1 VWRAWFRKSR
11 GTNSF
16 TGMMGMTTSRTL
28 RFVAAAALAG
38 LASACGGDPCA
49 GPAPPVVFPADHP
62 LRNPD
67 AAEMREVPPDS
78 FDVRFETT
86 QGAVT
91 VRIYR
96 EWAPMG
102 AFRFYN
108 LVRHGFYDD
117 SRFYRVL
124 PGFVAQFGMSGHPEV
139 DQVWHERQIP
149 DDPRRASNLTGTL
162 TYAKTGAD
170 SRTTQLFFNFGQNVV
185 LDDDGF
191 APIGRVIDGMGALF
205 LLHGGYGD
213 TPPRGQGPDFG
224 CMLSHGNAYLD
235 RKYSSLDH
243 IRSVTILP

>member
-1 VWRAWFRKSR
+1 MSW
-11 GTNSF
+11 
-16 TGMMGMTTSRTL
+16 TTSLIRATCA
-28 RFVAAAALAG
+28 VMLAG
-38 LASACGGDPCA
+38 ALTACGDPCD
-49 GPAPPVVFPADHP
+49 GPPPPEVYPSDHP

-67 AAEMREVPPDS
+67 SEAMRQLPPDS
-78 FDVRFETT
+78 FDVVFETS
-86 QGAVT
+86 QGDVT

-102 AFRFYN
+102 VFRFYN
-108 LVRHGFYDD
+108 LVRNGFYDG

-139 DQVWHERQIP
+139 DRVWHDRPIP

-162 TYAKTGAD
+162 TYAKAGAD

-213 TPPRGQGPDFG
+213 TPPRGKGPGFD
-224 CMLSHGNAYLD
+224 CMLSHGNGYLD
-235 RKYSSLDH
+235 RKYSRLDM
-243 IRSVTILP
+243 IRRIRILPPNVAAPS